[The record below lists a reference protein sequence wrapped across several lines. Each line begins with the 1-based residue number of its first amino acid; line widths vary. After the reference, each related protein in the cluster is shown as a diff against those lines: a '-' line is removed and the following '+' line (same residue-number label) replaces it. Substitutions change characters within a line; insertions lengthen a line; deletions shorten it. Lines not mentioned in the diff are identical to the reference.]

1 MEVLKETEVKD
12 TVFKQ
17 AYEAPALLVVEVH
30 AVSCILQM
38 STQDYVYGDL
48 DEVGKMPELL

>member
-1 MEVLKETEVKD
+1 M
-12 TVFKQ
+12 
-17 AYEAPALLVVEVH
+17 LVVEVH